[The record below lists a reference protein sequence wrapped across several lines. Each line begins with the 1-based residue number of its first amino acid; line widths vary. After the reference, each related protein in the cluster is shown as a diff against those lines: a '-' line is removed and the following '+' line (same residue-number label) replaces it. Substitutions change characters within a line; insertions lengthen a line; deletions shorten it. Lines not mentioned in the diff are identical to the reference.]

1 MTQADWNF
9 YSNAEFCNV
18 CYGNLYR
25 DNERDET
32 PLFDEGT
39 GLCLRQAHRECAQKL
54 PMQNKENLPK
64 LYCSR
69 SIYNEICLICGKP
82 SKIFAL
88 HALPLQ
94 V

>member
-39 GLCLRQAHRECAQKL
+39 GLCLRQAQRECAQKL
-54 PMQNKENLPK
+54 PMQNQSWPFEESDYSPTPPHTPKIPKESDFSLT
-64 LYCSR
+64 
-69 SIYNEICLICGKP
+69 
-82 SKIFAL
+82 
-88 HALPLQ
+88 
-94 V
+94 